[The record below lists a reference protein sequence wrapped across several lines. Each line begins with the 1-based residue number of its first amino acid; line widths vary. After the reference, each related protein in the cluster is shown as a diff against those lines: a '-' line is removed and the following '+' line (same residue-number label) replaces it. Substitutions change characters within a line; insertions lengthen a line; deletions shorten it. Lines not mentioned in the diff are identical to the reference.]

1 MNYKLFFTI
10 FFLIIFK
17 FTESFSSINNKI
29 IAKVGND
36 IITSYELEN
45 KIRTILFLSKKEINQ
60 NNINQVKQ
68 KAINDLI
75 NKKLQKNEINKYK
88 IITNKERVNS
98 YIEKFSSSLK
108 ITKSELKQKMI
119 QNSIDFDLY
128 YNDVEIDLSWQTLI
142 YELNKERIVLD
153 DSQIIS
159 ELNEIISNR
168 KNLNEYELAEI
179 AIDSIDGV
187 ENEKIIIKEINE
199 YINNFGFEEA
209 ALKYSTSS
217 SANNGGRIGWIKA
230 DSLSEKLEKSISKM
244 NIGQVSKP
252 IKSTNKI
259 LFIKLTNKRK
269 AKTNLDLEAEKIK
282 NSLVNKRKNEL
293 LNLYSNNHLSKKRN
307 NTQIKFFNE

>member
-1 MNYKLFFTI
+1 
-10 FFLIIFK
+10 
-17 FTESFSSINNKI
+17 
-29 IAKVGND
+29 
-36 IITSYELEN
+36 
-45 KIRTILFLSKKEINQ
+45 
-60 NNINQVKQ
+60 
-68 KAINDLI
+68 
-75 NKKLQKNEINKYK
+75 
-88 IITNKERVNS
+88 
-98 YIEKFSSSLK
+98 
-108 ITKSELKQKMI
+108 MI

-217 SANNGGRIGWIKA
+217 SANNGG
-230 DSLSEKLEKSISKM
+230 E
-244 NIGQVSKP
+244 
-252 IKSTNKI
+252 
-259 LFIKLTNKRK
+259 
-269 AKTNLDLEAEKIK
+269 
-282 NSLVNKRKNEL
+282 LVG
-293 LNLYSNNHLSKKRN
+293 
-307 NTQIKFFNE
+307 